1 MNICSVSYLRK
12 PLALLGVGL
21 SLFAAQVAFA
31 QTPAPAGESTDE
43 PVEMEKY
50 VVTGSYLSAAAVEG
64 ALPTVS
70 YNTAEINAT
79 GATTLVDFL
88 QALPFS
94 GGSGTIG
101 SNFTNGGNGTTQIAL
116 RGLGGENT
124 LVLLNGR
131 RMTPSGTGSAVD
143 LNAIPFSAI
152 ERVEVLKSGGSVI
165 YGTDAVAGVINVIL
179 KKGGVM
185 SWLSLYYGNTTDT
198 DAAKR
203 SGSFSVAGSSE
214 KLQFFV
220 SASWDKENGMYAPDR
235 AYALGGGN
243 STYGNPG
250 RFIFS
255 GSMQTALLA
264 ANGLTSAGSW
274 TLDAGVN
281 VPTSLASFKPWINT
295 APEDGGDRFPYE
307 RFTTM
312 VNPNSRYN
320 VYSNFE
326 YDVFGDRMK
335 LFGDI
340 NYAKTHSEF
349 TLAPSPFSAAIPIPA
364 QNYWVQQLFGASA
377 SSVGLLYRFADFNP
391 RLNVVDRNV
400 FRIVSGFRGQL
411 TDKISYETSATFSA
425 EDTSDKELNG
435 VSQTRLLANNQSNT
449 PADYNYFTRSYNP
462 QDGSVPAGVPFNNP
476 TLIDALRA
484 DSNTAV
490 NSKTTVLDFK
500 INDSE
505 LVSLPAGP
513 VELVVGAEMRKQS
526 VLSKPD
532 DLKLSGSI
540 GWNAADG
547 VTQGDRKVYGGY
559 FEMGIPILS
568 NLSANLAY
576 RYEKYENEFDAKVGS
591 AGLRWH
597 AIKDELTV
605 RANYSQGFVAPS
617 LLDLFN
623 PGFESF
629 PEINDPRFPA
639 SDPLRIYQIS
649 TQYVGAVAGG
659 DALKPEESE
668 IFSVG
673 FSYSPKA
680 LKGFSATVDWAKI
693 TQTNI
698 IVYSVQGI
706 VNEWAKTGG
715 PTNPNAS
722 FANRIVL
729 FPDSTAPDGVVID
742 SLSGVGPRNI
752 ALRETSYVDFA
763 VAYDLPTNTLGQF
776 KFSAD
781 ATRYLDQTSTSEI
794 GNAAQSYLGIFDG
807 GVVYP
812 KWKGRLMTRWNTND
826 YSVDLTGN
834 YLDSV
839 VDDTGATDRLRAH
852 ITLDVQVS
860 YRLNLGD
867 SRFTSKLTVGARNV
881 FDRIPPLSPGA
892 FSNNYAERSY
902 DSRGRFVY
910 VKFDQAF

>member
-1 MNICSVSYLRK
+1 MNHSFVNYLRK
-12 PLALLGVGL
+12 PLALLSVGL
-21 SLFAAQVAFA
+21 SLITANAAFA
-31 QTPAPAGESTDE
+31 QTATKTAASTDDT
-43 PVEMEKY
+43 VKLEKV
-50 VVTGSYLSAAAVEG
+50 VVTGSFLSAASVEG
-64 ALPTVS
+64 ALPIVS
-70 YNTAEINAT
+70 YNLTEINAT
-79 GATTLVDFL
+79 GATTLVDYL
-88 QALPFS
+88 KNLPFA
-94 GGSGTIG
+94 GGSGTIS

-179 KKGGVM
+179 KKDGRG
-185 SWLSLYYGNTTDT
+185 LSLYYGNTTET

-203 SGSFSVAGSSE
+203 SGSFSVAGSSD

-243 STYGNPG
+243 SGFGNPG
-250 RFIFS
+250 RFTFS
-255 GSMQTALLA
+255 GAMQTALLA
-264 ANGLTSAGSW
+264 ANGVASAGTW
-274 TLDAGVN
+274 TLKAGVN
-281 VPTSLASFKPWINT
+281 VATKLTDFKPWVNT

-320 VYSNFE
+320 VYSNFV

-335 LFGDI
+335 MFGDI

-349 TLAPSPFSAAIPIPA
+349 TLAPSPFSSAIPIPA
-364 QNYWVQQLFGASA
+364 TNYWVQRLFGPSA
-377 SSVGLLYRFADFNP
+377 TSVGLGYRFADFDP

-400 FRIVSGFRGQL
+400 FRIVGGFRGEL
-411 TDKISYETSATFSA
+411 TDKISYETSATFSE

-435 VSQTRLLANNQSNT
+435 VSQARLLANNRSNT

-462 QDGSVPAGVPFNNP
+462 NDGTVPAGVPFNDP
-476 TLIDALRA
+476 DLIDLLRA
-484 DSNTAV
+484 DGATAV

-500 INDSE
+500 ITDSE
-505 LVSLPAGP
+505 LLSLPAGP
-513 VELVVGAEMRKQS
+513 VELAVGVEMRKQS

-547 VTQGDRKVYGGY
+547 VTKGDRKVYGSY
-559 FEMGIPILS
+559 FEAGIPILS
-568 NLSANLAY
+568 NLSGTIAY
-576 RYEKYENEFDAKVGS
+576 RYEKYENEFNAKVGS
-591 AGLRWH
+591 AGLRWQ
-597 AIKDELTV
+597 ALKDELTV
-605 RANYSQGFVAPS
+605 RAVFSQGFVAPS
-617 LLDLFN
+617 LLDLYN

-639 SDPLRIYQIS
+639 SNPLRIYQIS
-649 TQYVGAVAGG
+649 TQYVGSVAGG
-659 DALKPEESE
+659 RALQPEKSD
-668 IFSVG
+668 ISSVG
-673 FSYSPKA
+673 FTYSPKA
-680 LKGFSATVDWAKI
+680 IKGLSATVDWAKI

-706 VNEWAKTGG
+706 ITEWAKTGG

-722 FANRIVL
+722 FADRIVL
-729 FPDSTAPDGVVID
+729 YPDPTAPNGVVID
-742 SLSGVGPRNI
+742 SLSGVGPRNV
-752 ALRETSYVDFA
+752 ALRTTSYIDFA
-763 VAYDLPTNTLGQF
+763 VAYDLPTTKAGRF

-781 ATRYLDQTSTSEI
+781 ATRYLDQTTTSEV
-794 GNAAQSYLGIFDG
+794 GNAPQSYLGIFDG
-807 GVVYP
+807 DVVYP
-812 KWKGRLMTRWNTND
+812 KWKGRLMTRWDKDD
-826 YSVDLTGN
+826 YAVDLTGN
-834 YLDSV
+834 YMGSV
-839 VDDTGATDRLRAH
+839 IDDTGATDHLRAQ
-852 ITLDVQVS
+852 ITLDVQLS
-860 YRLNLGD
+860 YNINFGD
-867 SRFTSKLTVGARNV
+867 RRFASKLTAGARNV
-881 FDRIPPLSPGA
+881 FDRIPPLSRGA
-892 FSNNYAERSY
+892 FSNNYSERSY

-910 VKFDQAF
+910 VKFDQSF

>member
-1 MNICSVSYLRK
+1 MKNSSVSYLRK
-12 PLALLGVGL
+12 PLAQLCVGL
-21 SLFAAQVAFA
+21 SLFAAATAAFA
-31 QTPAPAGESTDE
+31 QQPAASGQET
-43 PVEMEKY
+43 VKLEKY

-70 YNTAEINAT
+70 YSFTEINAT

-88 QALPFS
+88 KNLPFS
-94 GGSGTIG
+94 GGSGTIS

-179 KKGGVM
+179 KKDGRG
-185 SWLSLYYGNTTDT
+185 LSLYYGNTTET

-203 SGSFSVAGSSE
+203 SGSFSLAGSSD

-235 AYALGGGN
+235 AFALGGGN

-250 RFIFS
+250 RFFFS
-255 GSMQTALLA
+255 GAMQTALLT
-264 ANGLTSAGSW
+264 ANGLPSAGSW
-274 TLDAGVN
+274 TLKSGVN
-281 VPTSLASFKPWINT
+281 VPTKLTDFKPWVNKP
-295 APEDGGDRFPYE
+295 PENGGDRFPYE

-320 VYSNFE
+320 VYSNFV
-326 YDVFGDRMK
+326 YDVFGDKMK

-340 NYAKTHSEF
+340 NYAKTHSKF

-377 SSVGLLYRFADFNP
+377 TDVNLLYRFADFNP
-391 RLNVVDRNV
+391 RLNLVDRNV
-400 FRIVSGFRGQL
+400 FRIVGGFRGQL
-411 TDKISYETSATFSA
+411 TDKVSYETSATYSE

-435 VSQTRLLANNQSNT
+435 ISQTRLLANNHSNT

-462 QDGSVPAGVPFNNP
+462 QDGTVPAGVPFNGS
-476 TLIDALRA
+476 TLINSLRA

-500 INDSE
+500 VNDSE

-513 VELVVGAEMRKQS
+513 IELAVGVELRKQA

-547 VTQGDRKVYGGY
+547 ITKGDRKVYGGY
-559 FEMGIPILS
+559 FEAGIPILA
-568 NLSANLAY
+568 NLSGTIAY

-591 AGLRWH
+591 VGLRWQP
-597 AIKDELTV
+597 IKDELTL
-605 RANYSQGFVAPS
+605 RGSYSQGFVAPS

-649 TQYVGAVAGG
+649 TRYVGSVAGG
-659 DALKPEESE
+659 KALQPEKSD
-668 IFSVG
+668 IYSFG
-673 FSYSPKA
+673 FTYSPKA
-680 LKGFSATVDWAKI
+680 VKGLSATVDWAKI

-706 VNEWAKTGG
+706 VTEWAKTGG

-722 FANRIVL
+722 FADRIIL
-729 FPDSTAPDGVVID
+729 QADSTAPNGVVIK
-742 SLSGVGPRNI
+742 SLSGVGPRNV
-752 ALRETSYVDFA
+752 ALRTTEYIDFA
-763 VAYDLPTNTLGQF
+763 LAYDMPTTSIGRF

-781 ATRYLDQTSTSEI
+781 ATRYLDQTTTSEV
-794 GNAAQSYLGIFDG
+794 GNAPQSYLGIFDG
-807 GVVYP
+807 DVVFP
-812 KWKGRLMTRWNTND
+812 KWKGRLMTRWDKDD

-834 YLDSV
+834 YMDSV
-839 VDDTGATDRLRAH
+839 IDDTGATDRLRAH
-852 ITLDVQVS
+852 ITLDVQVG
-860 YRLNLGD
+860 YNLHFGD
-867 SRFTSKLTVGARNV
+867 RRFASKLTIGARNV

-892 FSNNYAERSY
+892 FSNNYSERSY
-902 DSRGRFVY
+902 DSRGRFLY
-910 VKFDQAF
+910 VKFDQQF